1 MSTVAFI
8 GIGAMGSRMALN
20 LLNAGHQV
28 TVWNREPQALA
39 ELVAKG
45 AKQGSSPKDAATGA
59 EFVFSMVRD
68 DSASREVWLDLEKGA
83 LAGMAKGSV
92 AIESS
97 TLSPH
102 WVRELGRE
110 AAAHG
115 VSLLEAPVSGSRPQ
129 AETAQLVYL
138 LGGDA
143 DTFERARPL
152 LNVLGSSLHLV
163 GPLGAGALTKLGTN
177 ALLGVQVAVLAELMG
192 ILQRAGAD
200 AARVFEVIGGTPVS
214 SPAARQMVGLMLA
227 GDTAPRFPVEL
238 MEKDFGYAIDAA
250 GSVDAAP
257 TIAAARGVFQ
267 HGIIDGLGQSNITSV
282 AQLFTQ

>member
-1 MSTVAFI
+1 MSDIAFL

-28 TVWNREPQALA
+28 TVWNREPEAAA
-39 ELVAKG
+39 ELVTKG
-45 AKQGSSPKDAATGA
+45 AKQGSSPKDAVKGA

-68 DSASREVWLDLEKGA
+68 DGASRQVWLDPVKGA

-97 TLSPH
+97 TLSPK
-102 WVRELGRE
+102 WVRELGNE
-110 AAAHG
+110 AAHYG

-129 AETAQLVYL
+129 AESAQLVYL

-143 DTFERARPL
+143 ETFERARPL
-152 LNVLGSSLHLV
+152 LNVLGSSLRLV

-200 AARVFEVIGGTPVS
+200 AQRVFEVIGGTPVS
-214 SPAARQMVGLMLA
+214 SAAARQMVGLMLA
-227 GDTAPRFPVEL
+227 GDNAPRFPVEL

-250 GSVDAAP
+250 CSIDDAP
-257 TIAAARGVFQ
+257 TIAAARSVFQ
-267 HGIIDGLGQSNITSV
+267 HGILEGLGQLNITSV
-282 AQLFTQ
+282 AQLFTE